1 MTYLF
6 KKSKCSQKAMAGKL
20 NIGLARAKE
29 IIADLGYKKSVCLM
43 RPHQLM
49 PKMKTAKLEAC

>member
-1 MTYLF
+1 
-6 KKSKCSQKAMAGKL
+6 MARKL

-29 IIADLGYKKSVCLM
+29 ITADLGYKKSVRSM

-49 PKMKTAKLEAC
+49 PKMKTANMEEC